1 MQAEGIWQLR
11 WLRVASL
18 WGGQPIQNRWR
29 QVEEAGPHG
38 GIRCDEQGS
47 CEARFNVCW
56 IDYLLRVHAGYGNG
70 QRARCGVLPL

>member
-1 MQAEGIWQLR
+1 MVTFGKF
-11 WLRVASL
+11 V
-18 WGGQPIQNRWR
+18 GGQPIQNRWR

-56 IDYLLRVHAGYGNG
+56 IDYLLRVPAGYGNG
-70 QRARCGVLPL
+70 QRARRGVLPL